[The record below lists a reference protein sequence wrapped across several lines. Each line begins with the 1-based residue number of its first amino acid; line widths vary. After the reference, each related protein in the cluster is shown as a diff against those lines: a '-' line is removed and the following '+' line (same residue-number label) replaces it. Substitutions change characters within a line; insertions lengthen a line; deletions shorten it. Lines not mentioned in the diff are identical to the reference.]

1 MKLINVFYRGGGGGE
16 FFGSLLTQHEDVVT
30 KKYRLDSRYERY
42 YLEREK
48 NDGLAQDFMNGKK
61 PTRCEDWDKNLWNLR
76 LEHGIGF
83 ETHLDFWIDYLWNDW
98 DETKTILLQ
107 PSTEYSVMYTNHLFL
122 SKMNWFDHNA
132 GKRMIDSGFDANRW
146 WENMWETTQEL
157 TELYKS
163 MIPSGHDYIE
173 IDPMDLFHTDD
184 EKSYKAVDTITDY
197 IGLSDYL
204 SDEWLTRIENYR
216 IKNKKHINKE
226 VTKED
231 LHSRVTDKRFYNNE
245 YIIAGIK
252 NKAERLAIGREWLK
266 KHS

>member
-1 MKLINVFYRGGGGGE
+1 MKLINVLYRGGGGGE
-16 FFGSLLTQHEDVVT
+16 FLGSLLTEHRDVVT
-30 KKYRLDSRYERY
+30 KKVEHDESVERWFLERNDEISSTYMDGSQPVSATDWDDTLWNIRLDHGYGFHVHEDY
-42 YLEREK
+42 YK
-48 NDGLAQDFMNGKK
+48 N
-61 PTRCEDWDKNLWNLR
+61 
-76 LEHGIGF
+76 
-83 ETHLDFWIDYLWNDW
+83 YLWNDW

-107 PSTEYSVMYTNHLFL
+107 PSTEYSVWYVNHLFL
-122 SKMNWFDHNA
+122 SKMYGDDHHA
-132 GKRMIDSGFDANRW
+132 GMEMISSGFNAWSW

-197 IGLSDYL
+197 IGLSNYL

-226 VTKED
+226 VTIED
-231 LHSRVTDKRFYNNE
+231 LYPRVPDKRLLNNE
-245 YIIAGIK
+245 YVLKGFEAQV
-252 NKAERLAIGREWLK
+252 ERLAIGREWLK

>member
-1 MKLINVFYRGGGGGE
+1 MKLINVLYRGGGGGE
-16 FFGSLLTQHEDVVT
+16 FFGGLLTQHEDVVT
-30 KKYRLDSRYERY
+30 KGMRREGDVERWFIERNDLISTHYMDGSKPVSATDWDDTLWNIRLDHGYGFNAHKDY
-42 YLEREK
+42 YK
-48 NDGLAQDFMNGKK
+48 N
-61 PTRCEDWDKNLWNLR
+61 
-76 LEHGIGF
+76 
-83 ETHLDFWIDYLWNDW
+83 YLWNDW

-107 PSTEYSVMYTNHLFL
+107 PSTEYSVRYVNHLML
-122 SKMNWFDHNA
+122 SKMHGADHYA
-132 GKRMIDSGFDANRW
+132 GKKMINSGFDAKRW

-163 MIPSGHDYIE
+163 MIPSDHDYIE

-226 VTKED
+226 VTIED
-231 LHSRVTDKRFYNNE
+231 LYPRITDKRFFD
-245 YIIAGIK
+245 
-252 NKAERLAIGREWLK
+252 NKHVMEGFKIQVERLAIGREWLK